1 MTEDRIA
8 FDTAATERMSVAAA
22 YRAYRVARE
31 RAKRAVRMYQEPN
44 AQGEETKKRAKRGPE
59 LLPIP
64 LDGFVC
70 V

>member
-1 MTEDRIA
+1 
-8 FDTAATERMSVAAA
+8 
-22 YRAYRVARE
+22 
-31 RAKRAVRMYQEPN
+31 MYQEPN

-70 V
+70 VDAFAIYLADIT